1 MKIKILVLAIMM
13 LGMTNIAHAQNE
25 QPPVVALID
34 VILYRPL
41 GLVATVVGSAAF
53 VAISP
58 LTAFA
63 AISPPHDAFEK
74 TADLLIMKPA
84 KYTFDR
90 PLDVYYPDD
99 DGEYRRH

>member
-1 MKIKILVLAIMM
+1 MKIKILVLAIVM
-13 LGMTNIAHAQNE
+13 LEMTNTAHAQNE
-25 QPPVVALID
+25 QPSVVALID

-99 DGEYRRH
+99 DGEYRRR